1 MDFFS
6 DRELGK
12 KTRINEE
19 IPNELFNGILAL
31 FERYHNNLAKQFP
44 EHCLD
49 GGAVV
54 GFDRSAFSDTVNAL
68 IPNMRFTRC
77 SGYFDEC
84 PDKYAILDS
93 VEFVYENLWDYKVG
107 QYHSYFKHDHLD
119 LLNTGECRKSFKD
132 EINKMFERNGVV
144 FYLDTDGKVKRQLP
158 IELDRLIQ
166 ELKIHTADQRL
177 NELIQ
182 QATEDIR
189 KPELKDR
196 TYALEK
202 LWDAFER
209 MKTFYS
215 SNKSSSANQ
224 VFQKAAS
231 ATADFEKILIK
242 ESSCLTDIGND
253 YQIRHFETNKKQIT
267 SLKQVDYLYY
277 RMLSLISLCI
287 EQL

>member
-1 MDFFS
+1 MQRGAFHNGFFS

-84 PDKYAILDS
+84 TDKYAILDS

-119 LLNTGECRKSFKD
+119 LLNTRECRKSFKD

-202 LWDAFER
+202 LWDAEER
-209 MKTFYS
+209 FVDEHTLTTSISRIRSKIETDGGAPYIKTIY
-215 SNKSSSANQ
+215 
-224 VFQKAAS
+224 
-231 ATADFEKILIK
+231 
-242 ESSCLTDIGND
+242 GMG
-253 YQIRHFETNKKQIT
+253 YQWMGGEAK
-267 SLKQVDYLYY
+267 
-277 RMLSLISLCI
+277 
-287 EQL
+287 

>member
-93 VEFVYENLWDYKVG
+93 VEFVYENLWD
-107 QYHSYFKHDHLD
+107 
-119 LLNTGECRKSFKD
+119 
-132 EINKMFERNGVV
+132 
-144 FYLDTDGKVKRQLP
+144 
-158 IELDRLIQ
+158 
-166 ELKIHTADQRL
+166 
-177 NELIQ
+177 
-182 QATEDIR
+182 
-189 KPELKDR
+189 
-196 TYALEK
+196 
-202 LWDAFER
+202 
-209 MKTFYS
+209 
-215 SNKSSSANQ
+215 
-224 VFQKAAS
+224 
-231 ATADFEKILIK
+231 
-242 ESSCLTDIGND
+242 
-253 YQIRHFETNKKQIT
+253 
-267 SLKQVDYLYY
+267 
-277 RMLSLISLCI
+277 
-287 EQL
+287 

>member
-1 MDFFS
+1 MPFPPSAACRFFDLPPVNLQNLPLHLTKNS
-6 DRELGK
+6 FASAPTHLC
-12 KTRINEE
+12 
-19 IPNELFNGILAL
+19 GIA
-31 FERYHNNLAKQFP
+31 
-44 EHCLD
+44 
-49 GGAVV
+49 
-54 GFDRSAFSDTVNAL
+54 
-68 IPNMRFTRC
+68 
-77 SGYFDEC
+77 
-84 PDKYAILDS
+84 
-93 VEFVYENLWDYKVG
+93 
-107 QYHSYFKHDHLD
+107 
-119 LLNTGECRKSFKD
+119 
-132 EINKMFERNGVV
+132 
-144 FYLDTDGKVKRQLP
+144 LDTDGKVKRQLP